1 MSNYF
6 TLTLD
11 LTGPN
16 IQINAPTYTS
26 RESDNI
32 ITVVGD
38 ETLSSYQ
45 GFYIVDSA
53 GTRHD
58 VTFSFDGDRTFTGE
72 IIFGGYPIG
81 VATIYAQIQDEVGN
95 MSAIATSHISII
107 TSTYYALFRLT
118 MSEQKKTEAVS
129 ISNKTITINK
139 NSRSEVISVQ
149 QRQGTLNIT
158 KNQVIVSE
166 TN

>member
-16 IQINAPTYTS
+16 IQINSPTYTS
-26 RESDNI
+26 VNTDNI

-38 ETLSSYQ
+38 EKLSSYQ
-45 GFYIVDSA
+45 GFYIMDSA

-58 VTFSFDGDRTFTGE
+58 VTFSFDGDRTFTGDVV
-72 IIFGGYPIG
+72 FSGYPFG
-81 VATIYAQIQDEVGN
+81 VATLFAQIQDEVGN
-95 MSAIATSHISII
+95 MSVIATSHISII
-107 TSTYYALFRLT
+107 TSTYYSLFRLT
-118 MSEQKKTEAVS
+118 MSESKRTDTMTIGTKTP
-129 ISNKTITINK
+129 TINK
-139 NSRSEVISVQ
+139 NSRSEVMSVQ
-149 QRQGTLNIT
+149 QQQHTLSIT